1 MKTSTFHS
9 DELFFII
16 SPPADILRQIANMKR
31 QVRQSIGRPF
41 EAELSIGHISL
52 HKDSGE
58 HVEASLDV
66 IDSRLSAIDPFEI
79 EIKDFNVFFSSKTIF
94 LDIVNKGAVHDV
106 FEGITRLPYDG
117 VPHVTIAKNLAKPDF
132 QKAWSQLTATP
143 YSTKFICD
151 HIKVLRRSKRRWM
164 HYTEI
169 PLKSRVNRTAL
180 PPEPTLIHV
189 PQLSYGV

>member
-1 MKTSTFHS
+1 MKTSNLHS
-9 DELFFII
+9 EELFFII

-52 HKDSGE
+52 HKDSGSCIE
-58 HVEASLDV
+58 TSLSE

-79 EIKDFNVFFSSKTIF
+79 QIKDFNAFFNSKTIF
-94 LDIVNKGAVHDV
+94 LDIVNKDAVHDV
-106 FEGITRLPYDG
+106 FESITRLPYDG

-132 QKAWSQLTATP
+132 QKAWSQLTASP
-143 YSTKFICD
+143 YKTKFICD
-151 HIKVLRRSKRRWM
+151 RIKVLRRSKRRWL

-169 PLKSRVNRTAL
+169 PLKCHANRTVL
-180 PPEPTLIHV
+180 PPELTLIHV
-189 PQLSYGV
+189 PQLSYGF